1 MKKFVIAATL
11 LLFASSAL
19 AANWPP
25 ELPQNFENAPKTT
38 TCVRIEPTSI
48 HWKYHFH
55 PQERWRV
62 IIWGRGG
69 WDTLMH
75 LVRKDK
81 QTNKE
86 SHETWVA
93 ESGGWRNVRTLTEK
107 EMWLWEK
114 NTHYNAAEMEFIT
127 GCAAKQR

>member
-1 MKKFVIAATL
+1 MKKFALAAIL

-25 ELPQNFENAPKTT
+25 ELPQNFEAAPKTI

-62 IIWGRGG
+62 ITWGKDGR
-69 WDTLMH
+69 DILMH
-75 LVRKDK
+75 LIRRDK
-81 QTNKE
+81 QSKKE
-86 SHETWVA
+86 SHDTWVA
-93 ESGGWRNVRTLTEK
+93 EPGGWKSARTLTQK
-107 EMWLWEK
+107 EMRAWEK
-114 NTHYNAAEMEFIT
+114 NTHYTDEEMEFIAS
-127 GCAAKQR
+127 CAAKQL